1 MTSVSDAPVTT
12 LLWIRH
18 GEADSNRDGRFGG
31 HSPAPLTELGVRQA
45 AATARAVK
53 RFEPTV
59 LISSD
64 LMRARQT
71 AAPIAEACSLELVL
85 EPALRER
92 SLGILDGLS
101 FQEAEQQ
108 HPELWQRLRAR
119 DPDAIPEGGE
129 AHTAVYARVAGAIDR
144 AVAAHPGGRIAMVS
158 HGLALYHA
166 FSHVCGLGA
175 PGPDHNVF
183 VLVDNCS
190 LSRLEH
196 RTSGD
201 GRPRW
206 RIVTL
211 NDTGHLAQGDGA

>member
-1 MTSVSDAPVTT
+1 MTPVSDAPVTT

-18 GEADSNRDGRFGG
+18 GEADSNRDGKFGG
-31 HSPAPLTELGVRQA
+31 HSPAPLTELGRRQA

-53 RFEPTV
+53 HFEPTV
-59 LISSD
+59 LVSSD
-64 LMRARQT
+64 LARARQT
-71 AAPIAEACSLELVL
+71 AEPIAEACGLELRL

-101 FQEAEQQ
+101 FKDAELQ

-129 AHTAVYARVAGAIDR
+129 THTAVYARVAGAIDR
-144 AVAAHPGGRIAMVS
+144 LVAAHPGGRIAMVS

-166 FSHVCGLGA
+166 FAHVCGLGA
-175 PGPDHNVF
+175 PGPDHSVF

-196 RTSGD
+196 RASEG

-211 NDTGHLAQGDGA
+211 NDTGHLATGSS